1 MKKFLFLLIVLFSTK
16 IHSSVDF
23 MEEPLN
29 LKEYFQLDKYA
40 IVILENNRIFKLFN
54 LNQRSRSV
62 SEWWK
67 GTNINIDQKFI
78 WDKRSWK
85 PLNVVYIYEN
95 TLNEEINDKISKKDR
110 KELLKYGYILH
121 NASSDKIAFAQPFQI
136 ANLIQK
142 LKDRAKERYKKGYD
156 KGYDKGYKKGYEK
169 GYKRA
174 LKDLED

>member
-1 MKKFLFLLIVLFSTK
+1 MKKFLFLLIALFSTK

-29 LKEYFQLDKYA
+29 LKEYFQLEKYA
-40 IVILENNRIFKLFN
+40 IVIL
-54 LNQRSRSV
+54 
-62 SEWWK
+62 K

-121 NASSDKIAFAQPFQI
+121 NTSSDKIAFAQPFQI

-169 GYKRA
+169 GYKKA